1 MVKFKKAMQASSLA
15 KVVQRSKQLF
25 HPPSHKIVQ
34 PAILPPDMNHRLY
47 NSTKKQSAPL
57 GMTMFEKT
65 MRHHAKLSAIRRGIP
80 FVKEKYVPKFNK

>member
-1 MVKFKKAMQASSLA
+1 
-15 KVVQRSKQLF
+15 
-25 HPPSHKIVQ
+25 
-34 PAILPPDMNHRLY
+34 MNHRLY